1 MIRLSICAWVV
12 VVVLSHGLCA
22 VGTEDSDKAT
32 TSETPWVAAT
42 LETPDSVRAHTT
54 EINRPKE
61 IGTYYEAMVP
71 DTLDLAERARLGVNH
86 FTLIQDENCEMHFSG
101 GTSGLGHQFSPLM
114 ACQPK
119 GMEAMAMERLMSGS
133 TQGLQKESRMLQ
145 MLASHIGEAGVYWVP
160 KYEDRP
166 WLGSPETLPRANVHG
181 QARMIRAMTIWY
193 QYTGNPFWKE
203 LVDRMVHGLDKKIL
217 VHKAD
222 YAYAPIYGWFEE
234 SDYFRASY
242 SENGWKDD
250 KEPENE
256 KAGEEGSLFNAQ
268 GHTPGALANWYRL
281 TRNEQALRLSG
292 ELVRFL
298 TKPKFWADSGT
309 GNLPGII
316 GAEHAHW
323 KGHYTGHINTLRAI
337 LEYAVAANDARLK
350 EFVREGY
357 EWGRKYYFS
366 SWGMG
371 GGCCGHPRL
380 LGLAVKL
387 TDAGVGEYWEDVDR
401 YIRNQCSQMQFTP
414 EDIPYF
420 GEGPGLNPMI
430 GAFGHQTEKES
441 WSLCCTSHGNMGL
454 FYAWD
459 ATLRYE
465 NGTARVNLLLNRAS
479 PWMDINSYLPYEGK
493 VVLKNKE
500 AEEAFVRIPLWVN
513 REDVRCRI
521 GSEELPA
528 EWFGNYLRFAGLQAD
543 DAVTIEFPMVERTE
557 TWTVG
562 ETWGVPHGW
571 PVLNV
576 GTIIAADFRGNT
588 IVKLTPPILGGQGE
602 GLVDYQGK
610 RADPLPFPSLY
621 ELRKAQY
628 LRTKAPMTKVTR
640 YVSRLVLKW

>member
-1 MIRLSICAWVV
+1 MTKLTGVILCELILLFISGS
-12 VVVLSHGLCA
+12 VLHADEASEA
-22 VGTEDSDKAT
+22 AT
-32 TSETPWVAAT
+32 PWIPTQAETSEAILA
-42 LETPDSVRAHTT
+42 RTT

-61 IGTYYEAMVP
+61 IGTYYAATVP
-71 DTLDLAERARLGVNH
+71 DTLDLAERARLGINH
-86 FTLIQDENCEMHFSG
+86 FTLIQDENCEMYFAG
-101 GTSGLGHQFSPLM
+101 GPGGLGHQFSPLM

-119 GMEAMAMERLMSGS
+119 AMEAMAMERIMCGS
-133 TQGLQKESRMLQ
+133 TQGLEKESAMLQ
-145 MLASHIGEAGVYWVP
+145 MLASHIGAEGVYWVP
-160 KYEDRP
+160 KYEERP
-166 WLGSPETLPRANVHG
+166 WLGSADTLPRANVHG
-181 QARMIRAMTIWY
+181 QARMIRAMNIWY
-193 QYTGNPFWKE
+193 QYTGNPIWKE
-203 LVDRMVHGLDKKIL
+203 LVDRMVEGLDQKIL
-217 VHKAD
+217 VHKDD

-242 SENGWKDD
+242 SEKGWKDT
-250 KEPENE
+250 KEPVNE

-281 TRNEQALRLSG
+281 TGNEQALELSG
-292 ELVRFL
+292 QLARFL

-309 GNLPGII
+309 GNVPGVI

-323 KGHYTGHINTLRAI
+323 KGHYTGHINTLRAL
-337 LEYAVAANDARLK
+337 LEYAVAAHDTQLK

-357 EWGRKYYFS
+357 EWGRKFYFS

-414 EDIPYF
+414 DDIPYF
-420 GEGPGLNPMI
+420 GEGPGLQATV

-459 ATLRYE
+459 AVLRYQA
-465 NGTARVNLLLNRAS
+465 GTARVNLLLNRAS

-500 AEEAFVRIPLWVN
+500 AKEAFVRIPLWVN
-513 REDVRCRI
+513 REDVQCRVNTQ
-521 GSEELPA
+521 SASPQ
-528 EWFGNYLRFAGLQAD
+528 WFGNYLRFANLQPD
-543 DAVTIEFPMVERTE
+543 DVVTLEFPMVERTE
-557 TWTVG
+557 TWTVA

-576 GTIIAADFRGNT
+576 GTVITANFRGNT
-588 IVKLTPPILGGQGE
+588 IVKLTPPILGGKAE
-602 GLVDYQGK
+602 GMVDYQGK
-610 RADPLPFPSLY
+610 PSAPLPFPSLY
-621 ELRKAQY
+621 EMRADQY
-628 LRTKAPMTKVTR
+628 RQTAAPMKTVVR
-640 YVSRLVLKW
+640 YVSPIVLQW

>member
-1 MIRLSICAWVV
+1 MTRTSIGAWAVAA
-12 VVVLSHGLCA
+12 VLCHGLFVA
-22 VGTEDSDKAT
+22 RTEAADTAS
-32 TSETPWVAAT
+32 TSETPWVAGTA
-42 LETPDSVRAHTT
+42 ETPEIVRTRTT
-54 EINRPKE
+54 SINRPKE
-61 IGTYYEAMVP
+61 IGTYYKATVP

-86 FTLIQDENCEMHFSG
+86 FTLIQDQNCEMHFSG
-101 GTSGLGHQFSPLM
+101 GPSGMGHQFSPLM

-119 GMEAMAMERLMSGS
+119 GMEAMAMERLMCGS
-133 TQGLQKESRMLQ
+133 IQGLEKESTMLK
-145 MLASHIGEAGVYWVP
+145 MLASHIGKTGVYWVP
-160 KYEDRP
+160 KYKDRP
-166 WLGSPETLPRANVHG
+166 WLGSPDTLPRANVHG

-203 LVDRMVHGLDKKIL
+203 LVDRMIVGLDEKIL
-217 VHKAD
+217 VHKND

-242 SENGWKDD
+242 SEKGWKDD

-281 TRNEQALRLSG
+281 TGNEQSLQVSG
-292 ELVRFL
+292 QLVRFL
-298 TKPKFWADSGT
+298 TKPKFWADSST

-337 LEYAVAANDARLK
+337 LEYAMVANDARLK

-420 GEGPGLNPMI
+420 GEGPGLKPMV

-459 ATLRYE
+459 ATLRYK
-465 NGTARVNLLLNRAS
+465 NGTARINLLLNRAS
-479 PWMDINSYLPYEGK
+479 PWMDIDSYLPYEGK

-500 AEEAFVRIPLWVN
+500 AREAFVRIPLWVN
-513 REDVRCRI
+513 RSDVRCRI
-521 GSEELPA
+521 GSEELPT
-528 EWFGNYLRFAGLQAD
+528 EWFGNYLRFAGLQTD
-543 DAVTIEFPMVERTE
+543 DHITIEFPMVERTE

-576 GTIIAADFRGNT
+576 GTVIKADFRGNT
-588 IVKLTPPILGGQGE
+588 IVKLTPPILGGKAE

-610 RADPLPFPSLY
+610 VAEPLPFPSLY
-621 ELRKAQY
+621 ELRQAQ
-628 LRTKAPMTKVTR
+628 LHRTKAPMTNVTR